1 MTHRIPALVLYTG
14 LALGATA
21 QLGGDAVF
29 RVLDIPSS
37 ARIAA
42 LGGTQI
48 AVLDNDLNLG
58 IFNPALLNPTMGRQL
73 ALSYLPY
80 IDGIN
85 VGYASYGQ
93 HFDSLRTTF
102 SGTVQYVDYGT
113 FTRRDETGADLGTFR
128 AGEQVVQ
135 LGAGRAIDSLFTVGA
150 NLKYIGSQLESYRAW
165 GLAVD
170 LGGTFHKASAGLTVS
185 AMVRNIGLVMDSYT
199 EEEEK
204 LPMQVQLGVTYKFR
218 HAPFRLGLMLNNLQR
233 WDLTYEDPNADVQID
248 PTTGEPI
255 VDKVTNAEKALMHVV
270 PNVEILLNQN
280 FMLRLGYDYRRRQE
294 LAIAGK
300 PGLTGLSFGAG
311 LRVSKVHVS
320 YGFAQ
325 FNPAGASNTITLA
338 LRFAD
343 LKPKAAA
350 PAPAAPPQAPGGGDA
365 R

>member
-1 MTHRIPALVLYTG
+1 MTHRLHALFLSTG

-29 RVLDIPSS
+29 RILDIPSS
-37 ARIAA
+37 ARVAA
-42 LGGTQI
+42 MGGTQI

-85 VGYASYGQ
+85 IGYASYGQ
-93 HFDSLRTTF
+93 YFDSLRTTF

-113 FTRRDETGADLGTFR
+113 FTRRDETGADLGTFH
-128 AGEQVVQ
+128 AGEYVAQV
-135 LGAGRAIDSLFTVGA
+135 GAGRAIDSLFTVGA
-150 NLKYIGSQLESYRAW
+150 NIKYIGSQLESYRAS
-165 GLAVD
+165 GVAVD
-170 LGGTFHKASAGLTVS
+170 LGGTFCKRSAGLTVS
-185 AMVRNIGLVMDSYT
+185 AMVRNLGTTLSSYT
-199 EEEEK
+199 DEKEK
-204 LPMQVQLGVTYKFR
+204 LPTEVQVGVTYKFR
-218 HAPFRLGLMLNNLQR
+218 HAPFRLGLMLNDLQQ
-233 WDLTYEDPNADVQID
+233 WDLTYTDPNADVQID
-248 PTTGEPI
+248 PTTGDPI
-255 VDKVTNAEKALMHVV
+255 VDKVTTAEKVMMHVV
-270 PNVEILLNQN
+270 PNVEILLNTN
-280 FMLRLGYDYRRRQE
+280 FMLRFGYDYRRRQE

-300 PGLTGLSFGAG
+300 PGLTGFSFGAG

-343 LKPKAAA
+343 LKPKAAEPA
-350 PAPAAPPQAPGGGDA
+350 PAPAP
-365 R
+365 

>member
-1 MTHRIPALVLYTG
+1 MTHRLHAFVLATG

-29 RVLDIPSS
+29 RILDIPSS
-37 ARIAA
+37 ARVAA

-58 IFNPALLNPTMGRQL
+58 LFNPALLNPGMGRQV

-93 HFDSLRTTF
+93 YVDSLRTTF

-113 FTRRDETGADLGTFR
+113 FTRRDETGADMGTFH
-128 AGEQVVQ
+128 AGEYVVQ
-135 LGAGRAIDSLFTVGA
+135 VGAGRAIDSLFSVGA
-150 NLKYIGSQLESYRAW
+150 NIKYIGSQLESYRAS
-165 GLAVD
+165 GVAVD
-170 LGGTFHKASAGLTVS
+170 LGGTFCKRSAGLTVS
-185 AMVRNIGLVMDSYT
+185 AMVRNFGTTLRTYT
-199 EEEEK
+199 GEPEK
-204 LPMQVQLGVTYKFR
+204 LPMQVQLGATYKFK
-218 HAPFRLGLMLNNLQR
+218 HAPFRLGLMLNNLQQ
-233 WDLTYEDPNADVQID
+233 WDLTYTDPNADVQID
-248 PTTGEPI
+248 PTTGDPI
-255 VDKVTNAEKALMHVV
+255 VDKVTTAEKAMMHVV
-270 PNVEILLNQN
+270 PNVEILLSQN
-280 FMLRLGYDYRRRQE
+280 VMLRFGYDYRRRQE

-311 LRVSKVHVS
+311 LRVSKVHMS

-343 LKPKAAA
+343 LKPKDAAA
-350 PAPAAPPQAPGGGDA
+350 P
-365 R
+365 